1 MNKVLLALGSV
12 FGILLVTRR
21 KPESKFARS
30 VERIKDFGF
39 DTASKVADTSIDV
52 LDEGFDTAKDVFQI
66 LDNDEVP
73 DADAAGVEGADT
85 TIQVGDEEEEPEFAG
100 RGMKK
105 SRVLAPNDEADQML
119 DLGFTKQFS
128 RGSRGFDPNMT
139 DIMDDFKNDN

>member
-85 TIQVGDEEEEPEFAG
+85 TIQV
-100 RGMKK
+100 
-105 SRVLAPNDEADQML
+105 EADQML